1 MGRARV
7 RHLQDTPGIAPGGSH
22 CHLYDRRGQSSESV
36 RRRADH
42 RARSGRAADGAPD
55 RRVVQHGA
63 HPPGGGDVRGDHQG
77 LVPALRFLFF
87 ICLWMSVASAQPVTR
102 IVVPFAAGGVQDIVA
117 RSINA
122 ELGTALG
129 RSVIVENRAGA
140 GGTIGATYVAKSAPD
155 GQTLILAGAS
165 HTIAGSL
172 YT

>member
-1 MGRARV
+1 MKFFVA
-7 RHLQDTPGIAPGGSH
+7 L
-22 CHLYDRRGQSSESV
+22 
-36 RRRADH
+36 
-42 RARSGRAADGAPD
+42 AALIVG
-55 RRVVQHGA
+55 
-63 HPPGGGDVRGDHQG
+63 
-77 LVPALRFLFF
+77 
-87 ICLWMSVASAQPVTR
+87 VANAQPVTR

-140 GGTIGATYVAKSAPD
+140 GGTIGATYVAKSPPD

-172 YT
+172 YTKLPYHPLQDFTPLAHIGNVDYVLLIAAAVPAKTVAEFVA